1 MKAFN
6 DMILL
11 EVDETPVATPQGIE
25 LPESTSKTWLGP
37 IAKVLDIG
45 PKAKEEVQPPIKKG
59 DWVMIDPRYVTNT
72 IVKGLPYKY
81 IRPVGLVS
89 KLSQIEINAEIVEI
103 QQKVEP
109 MIVTA
114 TAGESLQDLKKVN

>member
-11 EVDETPVATPQGIE
+11 EVDETPVETPAGIE
-25 LPESTSKTWLGP
+25 LTESTTEKWMGP
-37 IAKVLDIG
+37 IAKVLDVG
-45 PKAKEEVQPPIKKG
+45 PKVDCEPKIKKG
-59 DWVMIDPRYVTNT
+59 DWVMVDSRYVINA
-72 IVKGLPYKY
+72 IVKGRPYKY

-103 QQKVEP
+103 QKKVEP
-109 MIVTA
+109 AIALPAKPKIEIV
-114 TAGESLQDLKKVN
+114 N